1 MTLEL
6 LLRCE
11 GSITDRAQVV
21 SLVQVAP
28 VEAAGCRGGEG
39 GAAGGAEVG
48 AAAGR
53 AGRLGAGAGVSWP
66 SLGGEVTGGS
76 HHGQPQVPV
85 PGHAPR
91 ALTGGHSCKEG
102 SFSIQ
107 VNLFDVPQLNI

>member
-1 MTLEL
+1 M
-6 LLRCE
+6 
-11 GSITDRAQVV
+11 V

-53 AGRLGAGAGVSWP
+53 AGSRGPGAGVSWP

-85 PGHAPR
+85 PGHAPH
-91 ALTGGHSCKEG
+91 ALTGENSCKG
-102 SFSIQ
+102 AIFSIQ
-107 VNLFDVPQLNI
+107 VNLFDGHLCIGNIY